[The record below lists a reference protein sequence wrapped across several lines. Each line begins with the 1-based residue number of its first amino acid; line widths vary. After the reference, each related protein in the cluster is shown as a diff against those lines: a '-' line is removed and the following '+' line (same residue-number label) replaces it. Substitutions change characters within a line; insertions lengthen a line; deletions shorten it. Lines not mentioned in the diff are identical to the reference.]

1 MVCTVTTKKER
12 RRDDMA
18 DTKLPNG
25 IYAGFRTS
33 GRAEFFAKEHNVE
46 HYEIIWSQAEESW
59 AVIVDD

>member
-1 MVCTVTTKKER
+1 
-12 RRDDMA
+12 MA